1 GVSMAA
7 GRLQVYET
15 RQVRVTFD
23 PAKCIH
29 SGICL
34 MTLPSVF
41 NISRRRWIDP
51 DQASPD
57 QVLAAVA
64 KCPSGALQA
73 SLVTAVHPSPL
84 ANAPPEPD
92 PRAVPGDDQ
101 PAAVTITVRDRG
113 SLLIGGPFRV
123 VDAAGNTLREGQSCA
138 LCRCG
143 RSRNKPFCDGSH
155 RSVDWDSL
163 G

>member
-1 GVSMAA
+1 MAA
-7 GRLQVYET
+7 GRIQVYET
-15 RQVRVTFD
+15 RQIRVTFD

-34 MTLPSVF
+34 ATLPSVF
-41 NISRRRWIDP
+41 NIARRRWIDP

-73 SLVTAVHPSPL
+73 ALVTSVHPSPV
-84 ANAPPEPD
+84 ANPQVEPD
-92 PRAVPGDDQ
+92 PRDVPGDDQ
-101 PAAVTITVRDRG
+101 QGGVKITVRDRG
-113 SLLIGGPFRV
+113 SLLIEGPFRV
-123 VDAAGNTLREGQSCA
+123 VDAGGNTLREGENCA